1 MTGVESADYRNAS
14 SNADPR
20 RRIGGARYTDD
31 VMVAL
36 VLFVLAAQLAPTTAD
51 GWNAA
56 GWRAL
61 RAGTLEEAASD
72 FSRALRVDASNPLA
86 LLGAGATANMRG
98 RSEEARQYLAG
109 ALKAQPS
116 LTAAALLLGE
126 ILYRDAD
133 LQGAI
138 DVYEQALARGPGD
151 PKLTARLEAW
161 RREAAVHDTF
171 STRLATHFTIL
182 FEGPADQ
189 PLAGRVSEM
198 LESIYWQVGGALGA
212 YPPGVIT
219 VVLYSKEQFRDVT
232 QSPSWAGGL
241 YDGRI
246 RVPVAG
252 RIDERDLRRVL
263 THEFTH
269 AVIHSLAPRGVPQ
282 WLNEGLAVLMERGG
296 GQVAAPPAGESAPP
310 LARLEGSF
318 DKLSPDE
325 AKMAYATSA
334 AATQAL
340 LDRGG
345 PMVIYNL
352 LTNLGSGMR
361 FDEAFERAALTPYRD
376 FAQTWR

>member
-1 MTGVESADYRNAS
+1 M
-14 SNADPR
+14 
-20 RRIGGARYTDD
+20 I
-31 VMVAL
+31 L
-36 VLFVLAAQLAPTTAD
+36 VLLLALALQSPPAQPATAD
-51 GWNAA
+51 AWSAA

-61 RAGTLEEAASD
+61 RDGAAEEAATD
-72 FSRALRVDASNPLA
+72 FGQALRLDAANPLA
-86 LLGAGATANMRG
+86 LLGAGAAANMRG
-98 RSEEARQYLAG
+98 RADDARQYLAG

-126 ILYRDAD
+126 ILYREAD

-138 DVYEQALARGPGD
+138 DVYEQALARAPGD
-151 PKLTARLEAW
+151 AKLTARLEAW
-161 RREAAVHDTF
+161 RREAAVHDSL
-171 STRLATHFTIL
+171 STRLAAHFTIL

-189 PLAGRVSEM
+189 PMAGRVSDM
-198 LESIYWQVGGALGA
+198 LEAIYWQVGGALGA
-212 YPPGVIT
+212 YPPGVLT

-252 RIDERDLRRVL
+252 RVDERDLRRVL

-296 GQVAAPPAGESAPP
+296 GQASALEAGDAPPP

-325 AKMAYATSA
+325 ARTAYATSA

-361 FDEAFERAALTPYRD
+361 FEEAFERAALVPYRE

>member
-1 MTGVESADYRNAS
+1 V
-14 SNADPR
+14 
-20 RRIGGARYTDD
+20 I
-31 VMVAL
+31 VAL
-36 VLFVLAAQLAPTTAD
+36 ALLVSMAQGPPPTTAE
-51 GWNAA
+51 GWEQV

-61 RAGTLEEAASD
+61 RAGSAE
-72 FSRALRVDASNPLA
+72 DASNAFAQALRLDGSDALA
-86 LLGAGATANMRG
+86 LLGAGAAANLRG
-98 RSEEARQYLAG
+98 RTEEARQHLVG
-109 ALKAQPS
+109 ALKLQPS

-138 DVYEQALARGPGD
+138 EVYEQALARSPGD
-151 PKLTARLEAW
+151 PKLTSRLETW
-161 RREAAVHDTF
+161 RHEAAVHDTL
-171 STRLATHFTIL
+171 STRLANHFTIL

-189 PLAGRVSEM
+189 PMAAQVSDM
-198 LESIYWQVGGALGA
+198 LESIYWQVGGAIGA
-212 YPPGVIT
+212 YPPNVLT

-232 QSPSWAGGL
+232 QSPSWAGGM

-246 RVPVAG
+246 RVPIAG
-252 RIDERDLRRVL
+252 KVDEKDLRRVL

-282 WLNEGLAVLMERGG
+282 WLNEGLAVVMEKSGG
-296 GQVAAPPAGESAPP
+296 SPATLASDAAVPP
-310 LARLEGSF
+310 LSRLEGSF
-318 DKLSPDE
+318 EKLSPDD
-325 AKMAYATSA
+325 ARVAYAASA

-352 LTNLGSGMR
+352 LTNLGNGMR
-361 FDEAFERAALTPYRD
+361 FEEAFERAALVSYGE